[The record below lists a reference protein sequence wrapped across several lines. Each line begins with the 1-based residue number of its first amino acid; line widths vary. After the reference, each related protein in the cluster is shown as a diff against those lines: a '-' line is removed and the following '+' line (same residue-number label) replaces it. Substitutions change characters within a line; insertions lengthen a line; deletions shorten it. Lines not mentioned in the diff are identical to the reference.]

1 LGIIGTGHNKKPW
14 REKIMEEISTEQV
27 AGYVDTAVEM
37 GMNYGPQLILAIIVL
52 IVGLWIIN
60 RFVRVIRAGMER
72 SNTEPTLA
80 SFLSNLAS
88 FGLKAL
94 LLISVASMIGIET
107 TSFIA
112 VLGAAGLAVGLALQG
127 SLANFAGG
135 VLVLLFRPFKVGDF
149 IDAQGVSGTVHSIQI
164 FNTILKT
171 PDNKVIIVPN
181 GSISNGI
188 ITNFSME
195 PTRRVDFVFG
205 IGYSDDIA
213 KAKATIERLISED
226 SRALTDPAPLVV
238 VSALADSSVNITT
251 RVWVNASDYWGL
263 FFDLTEKVKLAFDA
277 EGISIPF
284 PQRDV
289 HVYQE
294 SA

>member
-1 LGIIGTGHNKKPW
+1 
-14 REKIMEEISTEQV
+14 MEELSTEQV

-37 GMNYGPQLILAIIVL
+37 GMTYGPQLILAIVVL

-60 RFVRVIRAGMER
+60 RVVRLMGAGMER

-80 SFLSNLAS
+80 KFLCNLTS
-88 FGLKAL
+88 VGLKAL

-135 VLVLLFRPFKVGDF
+135 VLVLLFRPYKVGDF
-149 IDAQGVSGTVHSIQI
+149 VEAQGVSGTVNEIGI
-164 FNTILKT
+164 FNTIMKT

-181 GSISNGI
+181 GAISNGI
-188 ITNFSME
+188 ITNYSME
-195 PTRRVDFVFG
+195 ATRRVDFVFG

-226 SRALTDPAPLVV
+226 SRALTDPAPMIV
-238 VSALADSSVNITT
+238 VSELGDSSVNITT
-251 RVWVNASDYWGL
+251 RVWVNAADYWGVY
-263 FFDLTEKVKLAFDA
+263 FDLTEKVKVTFDQ

-289 HVYQE
+289 HLFQ
-294 SA
+294 ANG

>member
-1 LGIIGTGHNKKPW
+1 
-14 REKIMEEISTEQV
+14 
-27 AGYVDTAVEM
+27 
-37 GMNYGPQLILAIIVL
+37 VL

-60 RFVRVIRAGMER
+60 RVIRLMGAGMER

-80 SFLSNLAS
+80 KFLCNLS
-88 FGLKAL
+88 SVGLKAL
-94 LLISVASMIGIET
+94 LLISVASMVGIET

-127 SLANFAGG
+127 SLSNFAGG
-135 VLVLLFRPFKVGDF
+135 VLVLMFRPYKVGDF
-149 IDAQGVSGTVHSIQI
+149 IDAQGVMGTVHEIQI

-195 PTRRVDFVFG
+195 ATRRVDFVFG
-205 IGYSDDIA
+205 IGYSDDIG
-213 KAKATIERLISED
+213 KAKSVIEGLVKADE
-226 SRALTDPAPLVV
+226 RALADPEPQIV
-238 VSALADSSVNITT
+238 VSELADSSVNITT
-251 RVWVNASDYWGL
+251 RVWVNAADYWGL
-263 FFDLTEKVKLAFDA
+263 FFDLTEKVKLAFDQ

-284 PQRDV
+284 PQRDL
-289 HVYQE
+289 HVFQE
-294 SA
+294 NG

>member
-1 LGIIGTGHNKKPW
+1 
-14 REKIMEEISTEQV
+14 MEELSTEQV
-27 AGYVDTAVEM
+27 SGYMDTAVELAM
-37 GMNYGPQLILAIIVL
+37 TYGPQLVLAILVL
-52 IVGLWIIN
+52 IIGLWIVN
-60 RFVRVIRAGMER
+60 RVIRLMGAAMER

-80 SFLSNLAS
+80 KFLCNLS
-88 FGLKAL
+88 SVGLKAL

-127 SLANFAGG
+127 SLSNFAGG
-135 VLVLLFRPFKVGDF
+135 VLVLMFRPYKVGDV
-149 IDAQGVSGTVHSIQI
+149 IDAQGVMGTVNEIQI

-181 GSISNGI
+181 GAISNGI
-188 ITNFSME
+188 ITNLSME
-195 PTRRVDFVFG
+195 STRRVDFVFG
-205 IGYSDDIA
+205 IGYSDDIG
-213 KAKATIERLISED
+213 KAKATIERLINED
-226 SRALTDPAPLVV
+226 GRALSDPAPQIV
-238 VSALADSSVNITT
+238 VSELADSSVNITT

-263 FFDLTEKVKLAFDA
+263 FFDLTEKVKLTFDQ

-289 HVYQE
+289 HVIQE
-294 SA
+294 NG